1 MNELEGQ
8 DQLTLARDLV
18 EALATGER
26 GQADRIVNA
35 LARGVE
41 SSVCSQIATMTEGL
55 RKALA
60 DLEGDV
66 GVAGMTLHEI
76 PDVRDRLQYIIAKT
90 ERAAHRTISSVEA
103 LLPMVE
109 RISGGAEK
117 LIEDWSRI
125 EWEGLDSTNLSAL
138 RDRVIEVVGQLR
150 GDSRAL
156 HDRLCEILVAQDYQD
171 LIGQVIQ
178 RVVQLLQEV
187 EAKLATMASLSGGIA
202 KEARPHGDEAEPER
216 SDAQPQARPRVLT
229 SQGEVDEL
237 LAALGG

>member
-1 MNELEGQ
+1 MESQ

-35 LARGVE
+35 LARGLE
-41 SSVCSQIATMTEGL
+41 SSVCSRVATMTEGL

-76 PDVRDRLQYIIAKT
+76 PDVRDRLHYIIAKT

-150 GDSRAL
+150 ADSRAL

-187 EAKLATMASLSGGIA
+187 EAKLATMASLSGGGIA
-202 KEARPHGDEAEPER
+202 KQARPYRDEAEPER
-216 SDAQPQARPRVLT
+216 SDEEAEARPRVLT

-237 LAALGG
+237 LAALGVP

>member
-1 MNELEGQ
+1 
-8 DQLTLARDLV
+8 
-18 EALATGER
+18 
-26 GQADRIVNA
+26 
-35 LARGVE
+35 
-41 SSVCSQIATMTEGL
+41 
-55 RKALA
+55 
-60 DLEGDV
+60 
-66 GVAGMTLHEI
+66 
-76 PDVRDRLQYIIAKT
+76 
-90 ERAAHRTISSVEA
+90 AHRTIGSVEA

-156 HDRLCEILVAQDYQD
+156 HERLCEILVAQDYQD
-171 LIGQVIQ
+171 LTGQVIQ

-187 EAKLATMASLSGGIA
+187 EVKLATMASLSGGIPRQ
-202 KEARPHGDEAEPER
+202 ARPQGDEAEPER
-216 SDAQPQARPRVLT
+216 SDEQPQARPRVLT

-237 LAALGG
+237 LAALGR

>member
-1 MNELEGQ
+1 
-8 DQLTLARDLV
+8 
-18 EALATGER
+18 
-26 GQADRIVNA
+26 
-35 LARGVE
+35 
-41 SSVCSQIATMTEGL
+41 MTEGL
-55 RKALA
+55 RKALR

-90 ERAAHRTISSVEA
+90 ERAAHRTIGSVEA
-103 LLPMVE
+103 LLPMVK

-150 GDSRAL
+150 GDARAL

-187 EAKLATMASLSGGIA
+187 EAKLATIASLSGGIA
-202 KEARPHGDEAEPER
+202 KEAPAHGDEAEPEG
-216 SDAQPQARPRVLT
+216 SDEQSREKWT
-229 SQGEVDEL
+229 SCSRRWG
-237 LAALGG
+237 ASAP

>member
-1 MNELEGQ
+1 MEGQ

-18 EALATGER
+18 KALETGER

-35 LARGVE
+35 LAHRLE
-41 SSVCSQIATMTEGL
+41 SSVCSQIATMTEEL
-55 RKALA
+55 RKALC

-66 GVAGMTLHEI
+66 EVAGLTLHEI
-76 PDVRDRLQYIIAKT
+76 PDVRDRLHYIIAKT
-90 ERAAHRTISSVEA
+90 ERAAHRTISSVET
-103 LLPMVE
+103 LLPMAE
-109 RISGGAEK
+109 RISAGAEK

-125 EWEGLDSTNLSAL
+125 EWEGLDSTNLGAL

-150 GDSRAL
+150 RDSRAL
-156 HDRLCEILVAQDYQD
+156 HDGLCEILVAQDYQD
-171 LIGQVIQ
+171 LTGQVIQ

-202 KEARPHGDEAEPER
+202 KQTRPHGHEAEPER
-216 SDAQPQARPRVLT
+216 SDEQPAARPRVLT

-237 LAALGG
+237 LAVLGR

>member
-1 MNELEGQ
+1 VERTELESQ

-18 EALATGER
+18 EALEASER

-35 LARGVE
+35 LAHSLE

-55 RKALA
+55 RKALC

-76 PDVRDRLQYIIAKT
+76 PDVRDRLHYIIAKT

-103 LLPMVE
+103 LLPTVE

-125 EWEGLDSTNLSAL
+125 EWEGLDSTNLGAL

-171 LIGQVIQ
+171 LIGQVI
-178 RVVQLLQEV
+178 
-187 EAKLATMASLSGGIA
+187 
-202 KEARPHGDEAEPER
+202 
-216 SDAQPQARPRVLT
+216 
-229 SQGEVDEL
+229 
-237 LAALGG
+237 